1 MVLDIETVGT
11 VRVITLEGRV
21 LTEIA
26 QDLKPR
32 FDEYAA
38 GTPGPTLI
46 DMSAVRYV
54 SSYLVGVLV
63 DLNSSLSAK
72 GFAMHFAGMDPR
84 HRLVLKISGLDG
96 LFHFHE
102 SRAQGIAAL
111 STRPAATTT

>member
-1 MVLDIETVGT
+1 MALDIETVGA

-38 GTPGPTLI
+38 GTSGPTLI
-46 DMSAVRYV
+46 DMAGVRYV
-54 SSYLVGVLV
+54 SSYFVGVLV
-63 DLNSSLSAK
+63 DLHSKLSAR

-96 LFHFHE
+96 LFQFRE
-102 SRAQGIAAL
+102 SRDAGIAAL
-111 STRPAATTT
+111 AGGTTATTP

>member
-1 MVLDIETVGT
+1 MALDIETVGT

-32 FDEYAA
+32 FDAYAA
-38 GTPGPTLI
+38 ETPGPTLI
-46 DMSAVRYV
+46 DMSGVRYV

-63 DLNSSLSAK
+63 DLNSTLSAK
-72 GFAMHFAGMDPR
+72 GFAVHFAGMDPR
-84 HRLVLKISGLDG
+84 HRLVLKISGLEG
-96 LFHFHE
+96 LFQFHE

-111 STRPAATTT
+111 SAGPAATAR

>member
-1 MVLDIETVGT
+1 MALDIETVGG

-46 DMSAVRYV
+46 DMSGVRYV

-63 DLNSSLSAK
+63 DLHSRLSAG
-72 GFAMHFAGMDPR
+72 GFPMHFAGMDPR
-84 HRLVLKISGLDG
+84 HRLVLKVSGLED

-102 SRAQGIAAL
+102 SRAQGVAAL
-111 STRPAATTT
+111 SGGPAATTR